1 LALKPRNKNNVENQ
15 GLLSIFSGEIY
26 IRKKFLLG
34 VLVTLIVMIIVI
46 AGVGYH
52 GASGTTANVPRYAVI
67 TSVEGSVMIQAAG
80 EAIALPA
87 QENMEVKAGDL
98 IITGAASG
106 AVVLFDDGSLSRIDA
121 NSRIEIEVMH
131 REGADGPDVTGI
143 KNSLGAIWN
152 NVKDVIK
159 RNSRFEV
166 NTPQAVAGVRG
177 TLFVA
182 KTAGNGETLFRVYEG
197 MIGVSSY
204 DPDDEFIIAAFQQ
217 AVFSPGISAPTGPEP
232 IDFSTV
238 DNFELLCLMED
249 SLHVFV
255 ALLELAAELGEIEF
269 LERVQDL
276 LSSEK
281 AANILGANLAYV
293 QELLADLLQAVDE
306 PDPEAEPES
315 EPVPEP
321 ETDPEPDTAL
331 PEDDF
336 TLPVMDYSFPVPA
349 PDPGPTPEPEP
360 DPEPDPDPDPDPEPG
375 PETFTVTINDGDGG
389 SFSGEGGVYEAGIE
403 LTLTAEPNPGFYF
416 VEWRENDESFSYYNP
431 LVLTV
436 DRDYELVPVFTNQLA
451 EIEINVG
458 EGASIDVIYFYDGR
472 PEAETVEEANS
483 GELFILPFGTE
494 ITLEV
499 VLEEGFYFWDW
510 LDDGE
515 FLSFDNPL
523 RIIIDRDYVLS
534 PRFSDVPP
542 STD

>member
-1 LALKPRNKNNVENQ
+1 LKPRTKKNAENQ
-15 GLLSIFSGEIY
+15 GLLSIFPGEIFM
-26 IRKKFLLG
+26 RKKFLLG
-34 VLVTLIVMIIVI
+34 VLVTIIVMIIVI

-52 GASGTTANVPRYAVI
+52 GASGTTVNVPRYAVI

-121 NSRIEIEVMH
+121 NSRIEIEVLH

-152 NVKDVIK
+152 NVKDVFT

-182 KTAGNGETLFRVYEG
+182 KTTDDGETLFRVYEG
-197 MIGVSSY
+197 MIGVSPY
-204 DPDDEFIIAAFQQ
+204 DPASEFLVGAFQQ
-217 AVFSPGISAPTGPEP
+217 ASFSPGMPFPAGPEP

-238 DNFELLCLMED
+238 DDFELLCLMED

-293 QELLADLLQAVDE
+293 QELLADLLQAADE

-336 TLPVMDYSFPVPA
+336 TLPVMDYSFPAPA

-360 DPEPDPDPDPDPEPG
+360 GPEPDPDPDPDPDPG
-375 PETFTVTINDGDGG
+375 TFTVTINEADGG
-389 SFSGEGGVYEAGIE
+389 TVIGEGGVYEAGTE
-403 LTLTAEPNPGFYF
+403 LTLTADPDDDFYF
-416 VEWRENDESFSYYNP
+416 VEWRDNGESFSYYNP

-436 DRDYELVPVFTNQLA
+436 DRDYELVPVFTSST
-451 EIEINVG
+451 ESIIINVG
-458 EGASIDVIYFYDGR
+458 DG
-472 PEAETVEEANS
+472 ETVEVQYIDGDTIITETVPASES
-483 GELFILPFGTE
+483 GKEYQRPQGTE
-494 ITLEV
+494 ITLTASHDNPE
-499 VLEEGFYFWDW
+499 LYFWDW
-510 LDDGE
+510 LNEGS
-515 FLSFDNPL
+515 FLSSDNPL
-523 RIIIDRDYVLS
+523 VLTVDDYYVLS
-534 PRFSDVPP
+534 LRFGATP
-542 STD
+542 